1 MADWP
6 AARQAELHLALGG
19 ESESEK
25 GGLVLV
31 AVAPFVSQLAARSSP
46 LASRP
51 LAGSSRPH
59 PLSVSRSP
67 GELADPDRDPD
78 QSSHRSLSSGLRR
91 TIREWTNNRM
101 ARERA
106 RLDHNRQLRHLP
118 SGSLCSR
125 PRSCSPT
132 RSYSHSLLAAAANA
146 ANAARPIGP
155 PAARQKGANKSMAE
169 QPAAH

>member
-6 AARQAELHLALGG
+6 AARQASCIWR
-19 ESESEK
+19 SEVRVRVRVRK
-25 GGLVLV
+25 GGLFWWRWRL
-31 AVAPFVSQLAARSSP
+31 LCRSSQ